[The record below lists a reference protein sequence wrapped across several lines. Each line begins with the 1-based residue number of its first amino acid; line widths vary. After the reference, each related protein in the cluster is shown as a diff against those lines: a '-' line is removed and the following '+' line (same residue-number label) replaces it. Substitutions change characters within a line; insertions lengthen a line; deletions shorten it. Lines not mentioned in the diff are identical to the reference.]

1 MTGRFFSRMVL
12 VQNKRNEAQA
22 NADCDDNYNPLH
34 HGFPQAPLL
43 LLTLTGKGAQDFNQ
57 RMQIIEQGGCS
68 SDQIQV
74 LGFEDGLR
82 AAANIQFAVTVIDMT
97 FNSAYL
103 DKEMR
108 RNLAV

>member
-1 MTGRFFSRMVL
+1 MTGQFFSRMVL

-57 RMQIIEQGGCS
+57 RMQIIEQGGAV
-68 SDQIQV
+68 QIK
-74 LGFEDGLR
+74 FKSWALR
-82 AAANIQFAVTVIDMT
+82 MACVRLRT
-97 FNSAYL
+97 FNL
-103 DKEMR
+103 P
-108 RNLAV
+108 